1 VVDGK
6 PRIVV
11 LRLGS
16 RPFRDQR
23 VNTHCALVARAF
35 MADGIVFGFDDSK
48 LRRTIMEV
56 VERFGGEFSVESR
69 KDWVEFIQDWLKG
82 GGEVVH
88 LTCYG
93 LRLPDV
99 IEEIRSSLKDKLII
113 IGGPK
118 VPSEIYQ
125 LATYNVSVTSQPHS
139 EIAALAVFLDHLHQ
153 GQEFRKSL
161 PGGKYRILPSA
172 RGKKVVKAEE

>member
-35 MADGIVFGFDDSK
+35 MADGIVFGFYDSK

-56 VERFGGEFSVESR
+56 VEKFGGEFFVESR
-69 KDWVEFIQDWLKG
+69 KDWMGFIQDWLKG

-93 LRLPDV
+93 LRLPDA
-99 IEEIRSSLKDKLII
+99 IEKIRSSIKDKLII

-125 LATYNVSVTSQPHS
+125 LATYNISVTSQPHS
-139 EIAALAVFLDHLHQ
+139 EIAALAVFLDHIHQ
-153 GQEFRKSL
+153 GQEFHKLL